1 MNDPQFRIASESDL
15 GVLLAMMRELN
26 EEDHDV
32 DQPPFDSNLAGAA
45 AIALIENSSWG
56 RVWMIC
62 DDERVVGYLALTFG
76 YSLEYGGRD
85 AFVDELFIAPS
96 HRNLGMGRK
105 ALLFAEAASP
115 ALGIKALHL
124 EVKRGNDAAQR
135 LYRSLGFNDHVRRI
149 MTKCVA

>member
-1 MNDPQFRIASESDL
+1 MNAPQFRIAAKSDL

-32 DQPPFDSNLAGAA
+32 DQPPFDSDLAGAA
-45 AIALIENSSWG
+45 VITLIGDSSLG
-56 RVWMIC
+56 RVWLVC

-96 HRNLGMGRK
+96 HRNHGMGRK

-115 ALGIKALHL
+115 ALGIKAIHV
-124 EVKRGNDAAQR
+124 EVKRGNHAAQR
-135 LYRSLGFNDHVRRI
+135 LYRSRGFNDRDRRI